1 MSNLKNLNRFV
12 MNPTNLNIS
21 RSRFNRPHTHKT
33 TFNSGDLVPIYLDEV
48 LPGDTFDVNISQVVR
63 MLTPAVPVMDNCFLD
78 TYFFFVPN
86 RLCTI
91 NSLDW
96 QKICGENTNGYWA
109 PDEESS
115 LESTGNIFDLSF
127 LSTGKEIK
135 SGSVFN
141 YFGLPIV
148 SKTKA
153 SVWNDTTFG
162 KQFKINAMPF
172 IAYVKIWNEFF
183 RDQNTQAP
191 LTLTSVDDLITNF
204 QLNNKCLQVNKLH
217 DYFTSALPSPQKGDP
232 VLIPLAGF
240 APVETYDSTGVG
252 DFGGELILG
261 LADGQ
266 LIHDGPVTTSDFGH
280 LNVSES
286 YAYPENLRA
295 NLSNATSTS
304 INNLRQAFAIQKM
317 LEKDSRGGT
326 RYREMLKSHF
336 GVTVPDSTV
345 QVPEYLGGK
354 RVPLNITQVLQTSET
369 SQSSPLGATG
379 AFSNTA
385 STGNMF
391 IKSFTEYGY
400 IIGLACVRTEQS
412 YSQGIPRL
420 FSRNRR
426 YDFYYPV
433 FANLGEQA
441 VKRQELYVPC
451 NGEDSKIPWNDL
463 GEVFAY
469 QEAWAEYRY
478 HPSLVTGNLA
488 PNSGD
493 KTLSAWTYT
502 TNFSS
507 PPVLNSSF
515 MVQGKEQIGDTLV
528 VTNTP
533 TQFVA
538 DFYFDI
544 KTTRPMP
551 LFSIPGLI
559 DHH

>member
-33 TFNSGDLVPIYLDEV
+33 TFQSGDLVPIYLDEV

-86 RLCTI
+86 RLCTM
-91 NSLDW
+91 NPLDW

-109 PDEESS
+109 PDEEFT
-115 LESTGNIFDLSF
+115 LENTGNTFDLAF
-127 LSTGKEIK
+127 LTTKNIE
-135 SGSVFN
+135 SGSAFN
-141 YFGLPIV
+141 YFGLPIL
-148 SKTKA
+148 SKAKA
-153 SVWNDTTFG
+153 GVWADARFG
-162 KQFKINAMPF
+162 HKFEINAMPF
-172 IAYVKIWNEFF
+172 VAYVKIWNEFF

-191 LTLTSVDDLITNF
+191 ITLTSVADLYNVLS
-204 QLNNKCLQVNKLH
+204 LNTKCLKVNKLH

-240 APVETYDSTGVG
+240 APVETFDSTGQG
-252 DFGGELILG
+252 DFNGELILSSAVASG
-261 LADGQ
+261 PITGNVTADN
-266 LIHDGPVTTSDFGH
+266 GH
-280 LNVSES
+280 LEIDGS
-286 YAYPENLRA
+286 YAKPANLRA

-336 GVTVPDSTV
+336 GVTVPDATV

-369 SQSSPLGATG
+369 SQNSPLGATG

-412 YSQGIPRL
+412 YSQGLPRL

-441 VKRQELYVPC
+441 VNRKELYLPC
-451 NGEDSKIPWNDL
+451 NGEANMLGWNEL
-463 GEVFAY
+463 GDVFAY

-502 TNFSS
+502 NNFSS
-507 PPVLNSSF
+507 APVLNSDF
-515 MVQGKEQIGDTLV
+515 MVQPKSQIGDTLV